1 MYIDKNQK
9 EIEKIKVSGAS
20 FAYKTAHFHQH
31 SDVICHLSE
40 AFKKALPEL
49 ELVPIG
55 ETYKT
60 VVDLGRVI
68 GHTACVA
75 LTGNEEIFYAQRKG
89 RKTLTKF
96 VKGIDA
102 PECSTISFVLHKS
115 GENKYR
121 LITAYIGK
129 VAEKEPLDPKIEN
142 QEEFNIAK
150 TFWDN
155 HALIEGTQKIYLN
168 TVTTECP
175 WDKYDNRISLE
186 LGNNNNIKGKI
197 LAMRE
202 KRNVN
207 NSQTI
212 DDKSTLSL

>member
-1 MYIDKNQK
+1 MYMSEIQK
-9 EIEKIKVSGAS
+9 EVEKIKVGGSS

-31 SDVICHLSE
+31 SDVINHLRE
-40 AFKKALPEL
+40 ALKKVEEEL
-49 ELVPIG
+49 KTVPIG

-60 VVDLGRVI
+60 VVDLCRVI
-68 GHTACVA
+68 GHTACVS

-96 VKGIDA
+96 VKGVEA

-129 VAEKEPLDPKIEN
+129 VAEKEPLDPKIAN
-142 QEEFNIAK
+142 AEEFKIAK
-150 TFWDN
+150 TFWDT
-155 HALIEGTQKIYLN
+155 HALIEGSQKIYPN
-168 TVTTECP
+168 TITKECP
-175 WDKYDNRISLE
+175 WGEFDTRIQLQ
-186 LGNNNNIKGKI
+186 LGNNNNIKEKI

-202 KRNVN
+202 KRESMNQSVDN
-207 NSQTI
+207 
-212 DDKSTLSL
+212 KSTLTL